1 MTITSSAFKKGQAKP
16 AGSGRKKGTL
26 NKTDQAVKDIIT
38 ETFDRLGGIPA
49 LLQWAQENPE
59 AFYTRVWGKLIPTNL
74 QAEINVNDFT
84 PLLEKARA
92 RVLELEAKRLN

>member
-38 ETFDRLGGIPA
+38 ETFDRLGGH
-49 LLQWAQENPE
+49 
-59 AFYTRVWGKLIPTNL
+59 TC
-74 QAEINVNDFT
+74 FT
-84 PLLEKARA
+84 AVGSGES
-92 RVLELEAKRLN
+92 